1 MGGRTSTQVAN
12 ANHETVYVKVDT
24 KRSYVVSRNFAVSVG
39 VKGVSGSA
47 SGGTTWNFLHAGTG
61 IIFLFFRIQ
70 FINVFKMC

>member
-1 MGGRTSTQVAN
+1 MGGRTSTHVAN

-24 KRSYVVSRNFAVSVG
+24 ERSYVASRNFAGSVG
-39 VKGVSGSA
+39 VKEVSGSA
-47 SGGTTWNFLHAGTG
+47 NGGTTWDFLLAGTG